1 MPSSLLIHKDMPMAK
16 ALKNIIEDAK
26 PIARG
31 LFASESDGFGD
42 CPLKKK
48 IANMTA
54 NITEVDFIIFKV

>member
-16 ALKNIIEDAK
+16 ALKNIIEDTK

-31 LFASESDGFGD
+31 LFVSESGGFGD
-42 CPLKKK
+42 FPLKKK

-54 NITEVDFIIFKV
+54 NIT